1 MLFVKSTAYGKASLF
16 GKEIITMNMIVGYKN
31 IDPGDREAHVYTPA
45 KKPTMY
51 FIGVTTENSSI
62 MKVFPEWAAYL
73 DLGDCQLK
81 GMNFRPHDTPEAYRE
96 AVVFIKRDTFSLGAL
111 VTTHKI
117 DLLMA
122 CKDMFDE
129 LDPYAQKM
137 GEVSSISKKDGT
149 LVGHAK
155 DPISSALALDAFLP
169 ESYWEQTGA
178 EIFLMGAGGSTI
190 ALTSYLMQEKHG
202 ANRPSTI
209 IVSNRSTPRLTEIER
224 IHKTFKSDVPV
235 EYRHAPSPEDN
246 DALMNKLVPYSL
258 VVNATGLGKDAPGS
272 PLTNG
277 AIFPEHG
284 IAWDFNYRGDLIF
297 LAQARAQQENR
308 QLQIEDGWVY
318 FLHGW
323 TQVIAEVFHID
334 IPTKGSV
341 FEELSIIAAK
351 FRS

>member
-1 MLFVKSTAYGKASLF
+1 MK
-16 GKEIITMNMIVGYKN
+16 MIARDKKV
-31 IDPGDREAHVYTPA
+31 DPGDREANVYTPA

-62 MKVFPEWAAYL
+62 MKVFPEWATYL
-73 DLGDCQLK
+73 NLGDCQLK
-81 GMNFRPHDTPEAYRE
+81 GIDFRLHDTPEVYRE
-96 AVVFIKRDTFSLGAL
+96 AVDFIKHDPQSLGAL

-117 DLLMA
+117 DLFKA
-122 CKDMFDE
+122 CKEIFDE
-129 LDPYAQKM
+129 FDSYAQIM
-137 GEVSSISKKDGT
+137 GEVSSISKRGGK

-155 DPISSALALDAFLP
+155 DPVSSALALEAFLP
-169 ESYWEQTGA
+169 ENYWEKTGA

-190 ALTSYLMQEKHG
+190 ALTSYLMHGKHG
-202 ANRPSTI
+202 ANRPSKI
-209 IVSNRSTPRLTEIER
+209 IVSNRSTPRLMEIER
-224 IHKTFKSDVPV
+224 IHKTFKSEVPV
-235 EYRHAPSPEDN
+235 EYIHAPSPEGN
-246 DALMNKLVPYSL
+246 DAIMNQLVPYSL

-272 PLTNG
+272 PLTNA

-284 IAWDFNYRGDLIF
+284 IVWDFNYRGDLIF

-308 QLQIEDGWVY
+308 RLQIEDGWVY

-334 IPTKGSV
+334 IPTKGLV
-341 FEELSIIAAK
+341 FEELSTIAAK